1 MLKFTYHSL
10 RRARERGLN
19 LNIIAERV
27 MRAYL
32 DNKKTR
38 LPADNMTVVAK
49 REGSELVVITAWRNP
64 D

>member
-10 RRARERGLN
+10 RRAQERGLN

-27 MRAYL
+27 MRSYL
-32 DNKKTR
+32 DDKKTR
-38 LPADNMTVVAK
+38 LPAGDMTVVAK